1 MTTDP
6 SITTRDTRRQNSE
19 GNFIFSL
26 ESIELYFKY
35 EDRIKIFLDLQD
47 TFRHSRKQLAGSRRY
62 KEESQKEMNMDPRK
76 QGSRQENGKVNP
88 RKTEKV
94 SPR

>member
-47 TFRHSRKQLAGSRRY
+47 TFRHSRKQLAGSR
-62 KEESQKEMNMDPRK
+62 SIRK
-76 QGSRQENGKVNP
+76 KAKKRRTWIPGNRAPDKRMGK
-88 RKTEKV
+88 
-94 SPR
+94 